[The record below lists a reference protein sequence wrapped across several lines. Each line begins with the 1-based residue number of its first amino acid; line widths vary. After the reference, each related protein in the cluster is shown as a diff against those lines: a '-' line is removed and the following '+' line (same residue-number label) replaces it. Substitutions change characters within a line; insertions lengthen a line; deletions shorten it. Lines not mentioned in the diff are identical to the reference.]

1 MAARGA
7 AVVAALTGGVCAAQ
21 VTVPVCNGEDLVSV
35 DGSMSSGGV
44 MQQSVQHA
52 ATHAPPAMT
61 GNALIDFFTG
71 GGEYMSRV
79 HCMVTQEGKTDWFW
93 VIAMAALTAGV
104 VGAYA
109 RIFIF
114 WMKCYFAETPADRNK
129 KLFDLG
135 MVFLWCAICGYAL
148 SILMFVWPGYRLMT
162 LALVALNF
170 FSWRFCVKLEGFAI
184 SFQAPRLERQLREQ
198 AQQQRDMLE
207 RELTERTLA
216 LRQSE
221 TRYRTMVQ
229 NLPGVAFRF
238 ATDTRR
244 TILFVSDGIEEI
256 TGYPAQE
263 FIDNAVRDRSSV
275 MHHDDA
281 ARVEAAMRD
290 AIAACSA
297 YSVEYRVVR
306 RDGSIRWVLERGMVV
321 CDDACG
327 KARCI
332 DGLQFDITERK
343 RAEQLLEQETLSDSL
358 TGLANRNLLMHR
370 LKRCVEESQRGGRE
384 FAVLFLDFD
393 RFKVVNDSLGHEA
406 GDELLRQIARR
417 VRECV
422 GPAASLSPDAGGP
435 LACRLGGD
443 EFVVLLD
450 DVSDQEHPM
459 RVAHEL
465 LDTLREPYQVGVH
478 SLRSTASIGVV
489 TGQRSRDDAEA
500 ALRDADT
507 AMYRAKQAGK
517 GCAVMFDASMRSEL
531 HERVQLE
538 EELRLAVDRG
548 ELSVVY
554 QPIVSLEDGVCR
566 SAEALVLWHNPR
578 RGNVPPAEFIP
589 IAEDAG
595 LIVPIGEWVLGQA
608 LDAIKTLDADLGEKS
623 IRRVSVNLSR
633 AQLTCEDLV
642 ERVSRAARERDVPMN
657 RLQLEVT
664 EHQVMSGT
672 AERID
677 LLMRLRLL
685 GATIAMDD
693 FGTGLSSLSSL
704 HTLPIDVLKID
715 RGFVKNLGR
724 GTQFMALARSVM
736 ELAANLGMK
745 TVAEGIETPEQL
757 AALQALECDDGQGY
771 HFAKPLKLPDL
782 IAMLQGSHQAQRR
795 SAA

>member
-1 MAARGA
+1 M
-7 AVVAALTGGVCAAQ
+7 GGVGGALGFTSACAGQ
-21 VTVPVCNGEDLVSV
+21 VAVPVCNGEGVVSV
-35 DGSMSSGGV
+35 AGSTAGVNVAGLDG
-44 MQQSVQHA
+44 HA
-52 ATHAPPAMT
+52 AHAGHVPPTGT

-71 GGEYMSRV
+71 DGEYMSRV

-93 VIAMAALTAGV
+93 VIAMAALTMGV
-104 VGAYA
+104 VVAYA
-109 RIFIF
+109 RIFVF
-114 WMKCYFAETPADRNK
+114 WMRCYFAETPADRNK
-129 KLFDLG
+129 KLYDLG

-148 SILMFVWPGYRLMT
+148 SAVMFFWPGYRLMT
-162 LALVALNF
+162 IALVVLNF
-170 FSWRFCVKLEGFAI
+170 FSWRFCIKLQTFAI

-198 AQQQRDMLE
+198 AQQQRDELE
-207 RELTERTLA
+207 RELMVRTVA

-221 TRYRTMVQ
+221 TKYRSMVQ
-229 NLPGVAFRF
+229 NLPGVAFRV
-238 ATDTRR
+238 AVDEKWTN
-244 TILFVSDGIEEI
+244 LFVSDGIEEM
-256 TGYPAQE
+256 TGYPASD
-263 FIDNAVRDRSSV
+263 FINNAVRDCASIT
-275 MHHDDA
+275 HPDDV
-281 ARVEAAMRD
+281 ARVDEAVRV
-290 AIAACSA
+290 AIETRSA
-297 YSVEYRVVR
+297 YAVEYRVMR
-306 RDGSIRWVLERGMVV
+306 RDGAMRWVLERGMIV
-321 CDDACG
+321 CDEVSGQPAF
-327 KARCI
+327 I

-343 RAEQLLEQETLSDSL
+343 CAEQLLEQETLSDGL

-370 LKRCVEESQRGGRE
+370 LRRCVEESRRGGRQY
-384 FAVLFLDFD
+384 ALLFLDFD

-417 VRECV
+417 VREFV
-422 GPAASLSPDAGGP
+422 KPMANLSSDGGGK

-450 DVSDQEHPM
+450 DVREHDEPM
-459 RVAHEL
+459 RVAREL

-489 TGQRSRDDAEA
+489 TSQRSNEDAETV
-500 ALRDADT
+500 LRDADT

-531 HERVQLE
+531 QERVQLE
-538 EELRLAVDRG
+538 AELRLAVERG

-566 SAEALVLWHNPR
+566 SVEALVRWHNPR
-578 RGNVPPAEFIP
+578 RGNVTPTEFIP

-608 LDAIKTLDADLGEKS
+608 LDAIKVLDAELGEKS
-623 IRRVSVNLSR
+623 ITRVSVNLSR

-642 ERVSRAARERDVPMN
+642 ERVSRAARERGVAMK

-677 LLMRLRLL
+677 LLMRLRML

-693 FGTGLSSLSSL
+693 FGTGLSSLSAL

-715 RGFVKNLGR
+715 RGFVKNLGH

-745 TVAEGIETPEQL
+745 TVAEGIETAEQL
-757 AALQALECDDGQGY
+757 AALQALECNDGQGFY
-771 HFAKPLKLPDL
+771 FAKPLLMPDL
-782 IAMLQGSHQAQRR
+782 IEKLRGGAKREQR
-795 SAA
+795 AAA